1 MSNWMVIG
9 GVVVGV
15 LVVIPL
21 IVSTFL
27 RDVAA
32 GEIRLVSWIHGATVT
47 YRGPGKSRKSRS
59 SPRARPSPPR

>member
-1 MSNWMVIG
+1 MQNWMVIG

-32 GEIRLVSWIHGATVT
+32 GEIRLSARELV
-47 YRGPGKSRKSRS
+47 RLDELSR
-59 SPRARPSPPR
+59 PR